1 MENFASYFT
10 KDSKIMLE
18 NVSYES
24 VPALKEQTKGK
35 KLDCKDSIVASIKY
49 PLGVRIVFNR
59 RMTFD
64 PEELFVLSV
73 SFSAL
78 LKFDPEKR
86 DLVDWRSV
94 DLVKEFTRAFPT
106 LLATLN
112 ARTTLLVAQIT
123 SAAGASPLIPIAARP
138 RGTTGSYKNPEQ

>member
-24 VPALKEQTKGK
+24 VPVLKEQTKGK
-35 KLDCKDSIVASIKY
+35 KLDCKDSIVASVKY

-138 RGTTGSYKNPEQ
+138 QGTTGSYKNPEQ

>member
-24 VPALKEQTKGK
+24 VPVLKEQTKGK

-138 RGTTGSYKNPEQ
+138 RETTGSYKNPEQ

>member
-1 MENFASYFT
+1 MDNFASYFT

-24 VPALKEQTKGK
+24 VPPLKEPTKGK
-35 KLDCKDSIVASIKY
+35 KLDCKDSIVASVKY
-49 PLGVRIVFNR
+49 PLGVKIVFNR

-64 PEELFVLSV
+64 PEEMFVLSV

-78 LKFDPEKR
+78 MKFDPEKR

-94 DLVKEFTRAFPT
+94 DLVKEFTRGFPT

-123 SAAGASPLIPIAARP
+123 SAAGSSPLIPIAARAP
-138 RGTTGSYKNPEQ
+138 GKAGGYNNPEI